1 MAITLQDLRGDSP
14 AICGGGDF
22 NKIKEEVIR
31 AVGEDQN
38 EVDRLLT
45 EKILMEFVQFH
56 MKKREPYLEKKK
68 RKPLESDVYSLSLNW
83 KHKRQRKK
91 PVEKKKKRVVLRIIP
106 PKKPLELA
114 PNNTGNINKNEEEE
128 EEEEEKS
135 RKTKKQRKN
144 TTEIKQAVPDRPPCM
159 PTVFKDKIMKQLK
172 GSDIMFVIQKDLTIT
187 DMNASQNRLLVPRD
201 PKRDDF
207 LRSEEQLSL
216 EEKEADGRH
225 FKGKKVQLIEPGL
238 QLSTI
243 ILKKW
248 KLGSRNY
255 YVLSNTW
262 MDVAKRNRLKPGNT
276 IQLWS
281 FRVNQEL
288 HLALI

>member
-1 MAITLQDLRGDSP
+1 VCVPR
-14 AICGGGDF
+14 
-22 NKIKEEVIR
+22 
-31 AVGEDQN
+31 
-38 EVDRLLT
+38 
-45 EKILMEFVQFH
+45 
-56 MKKREPYLEKKK
+56 
-68 RKPLESDVYSLSLNW
+68 

-91 PVEKKKKRVVLRIIP
+91 SVEKKKRVALRTIP

-128 EEEEEKS
+128 EEEEKKS
-135 RKTKKQRKN
+135 RKTKQRTN
-144 TTEIKQAVPDRPPCM
+144 PTEIKPEVLDRPPCM
-159 PTVFKDKIMKQLK
+159 PTESKDKIIGLK
-172 GSDIMFVIQKDLTIT
+172 GSDIMFVIQKELTISN
-187 DMNASQNRLLVPRD
+187 MNTSQNRLSFPWD
-201 PKRDDF
+201 PKKDDF
-207 LRSEEQLSL
+207 LRSEEQLGL
-216 EEKEADGRH
+216 KEKEADGIH
-225 FKGKKVQLIEPGL
+225 FKGKKMQLIDPGL

-248 KLGSRNY
+248 KLGSRNC

>member
-1 MAITLQDLRGDSP
+1 VCVPR
-14 AICGGGDF
+14 
-22 NKIKEEVIR
+22 
-31 AVGEDQN
+31 
-38 EVDRLLT
+38 
-45 EKILMEFVQFH
+45 
-56 MKKREPYLEKKK
+56 
-68 RKPLESDVYSLSLNW
+68 

-91 PVEKKKKRVVLRIIP
+91 PVEKKKRVVLRTIP

-128 EEEEEKS
+128 EKS

-144 TTEIKQAVPDRPPCM
+144 PTEIKQEVPDRPPCM
-159 PTVFKDKIMKQLK
+159 PTEFKEKIIGLK
-172 GSDIMFVIQKDLTIT
+172 GSDIMFVIQKGLTIT

-248 KLGSRNY
+248 KLGCRNY

>member
-1 MAITLQDLRGDSP
+1 MVFATMLCGIQNLFFFLFQEEDMAITLEDLRGDSP
-14 AICGGGDF
+14 AICGDF
-22 NKIKEEVIR
+22 NKIREEVIR
-31 AVGEDQN
+31 DAGEDQN
-38 EVDRLLT
+38 EVWRMLT
-45 EKILMEFVQFH
+45 GII
-56 MKKREPYLEKKK
+56 P
-68 RKPLESDVYSLSLNW
+68 P
-83 KHKRQRKK
+83 
-91 PVEKKKKRVVLRIIP
+91 KKRVVWGIIP
-106 PKKPLELA
+106 PKKPLVLGTK
-114 PNNTGNINKNEEEE
+114 NSGNINKNQVKQ
-128 EEEEEKS
+128 EKS

-144 TTEIKQAVPDRPPCM
+144 PTEIKQEVPDRPPCM
-159 PTVFKDKIMKQLK
+159 PTEFKDKIIGLN
-172 GSDIMFVIQKDLTIT
+172 GSEIMFVIQKDLTIT
-187 DMNASQNRLLVPRD
+187 DMKASQNRLLVPRD
-201 PKRDDF
+201 PKRDEF

-281 FRVNQEL
+281 F
-288 HLALI
+288 

>member
-1 MAITLQDLRGDSP
+1 MAITLEDLRGDSP
-14 AICGGGDF
+14 AICEGF

-38 EVDRLLT
+38 KVDRLLT
-45 EKILMEFVQFH
+45 QRILMGLNKF
-56 MKKREPYLEKKK
+56 YKKK
-68 RKPLESDVYSLSLNW
+68 RKQQYLEKLPLEKKSLEFDLHSLSLNW
-83 KHKRQRKK
+83 KLKRQRNK
-91 PVEKKKKRVVLRIIP
+91 PLE
-106 PKKPLELA
+106 KKPLELA
-114 PNNTGNINKNEEEE
+114 TKNSGNINKNQEKQEEEEEE

-135 RKTKKQRKN
+135 RKSKKQRKN
-144 TTEIKQAVPDRPPCM
+144 PTKIKQEVPDRPPCM
-159 PTVFKDKIMKQLK
+159 PAEFKEKIMGLQ
-172 GSDIMFVIQKDLTIT
+172 GSDIKFVIQKKLTIT
-187 DMNASQNRLLVPRD
+187 DMKASQNRLSVPRD

-216 EEKEADGRH
+216 QEKEADGIH

-248 KLGSRNY
+248 KLGSRNC

-281 FRVNQEL
+281 LRVNQEL
-288 HLALI
+288 HLALIKLDN

>member
-1 MAITLQDLRGDSP
+1 LFQEEDMAITLEDLRGDCP
-14 AICGGGDF
+14 AICGDF
-22 NKIKEEVIR
+22 NKIREEVIR
-31 AVGEDQN
+31 DAGEDQN
-38 EVDRLLT
+38 EVCRMLT
-45 EKILMEFVQFH
+45 G
-56 MKKREPYLEKKK
+56 
-68 RKPLESDVYSLSLNW
+68 
-83 KHKRQRKK
+83 
-91 PVEKKKKRVVLRIIP
+91 IIP
-106 PKKPLELA
+106 PKKPLVLGTK
-114 PNNTGNINKNEEEE
+114 NSGNINKNQEKQ
-128 EEEEEKS
+128 EKS

-144 TTEIKQAVPDRPPCM
+144 PTEIKQEVPDRPVPCI
-159 PTVFKDKIMKQLK
+159 PTEFKDKIRGLN